1 MIASETALIV
11 GAIGWA
17 ASMSAFT
24 PDTLVKALP
33 VALLC
38 QVCLYYAELYDFR
51 VLSDRREL
59 VVRLLQ
65 SIGAASIVLA
75 FIYLVFPDLVIGRGV
90 FLRASLLM
98 VSLAVGW
105 RLAFEWVSAR
115 VGHRE
120 QLLLVGTG
128 AATIALAQE
137 MIARKDLGVDIVGF
151 VGTGSDADDNPAE
164 IRSIAPVLGDVSD
177 IPELVR
183 SYDVDR
189 VVVSL
194 AEARGRLPMDQLL
207 HTKLTSGVR
216 FDLLAS
222 VYEELTGK
230 IAVENLRP
238 SWFIFSD
245 GFRKRRVF
253 GFVKRSIDIAAGLLG
268 LALTGPIMGIIAL
281 AVRSTSP
288 GPALYSQRRVGLH
301 GRVFTLYKFRSM
313 NTGAEARTGAVWA
326 TSGDRRVT
334 PVGRILR
341 KFRLDELPQF
351 WNVLIGDMS
360 FVGPRPERPEFVE
373 QLTKDIAF
381 YPQRHVVRPGLT
393 GWAQVKYRYGSS
405 VADSMEKLQWDLFYV
420 KNMCAT
426 LDLFIIFKTLQTV
439 ILQRGT

>member
-1 MIASETALIV
+1 
-11 GAIGWA
+11 
-17 ASMSAFT
+17 
-24 PDTLVKALP
+24 
-33 VALLC
+33 
-38 QVCLYYAELYDFR
+38 
-51 VLSDRREL
+51 
-59 VVRLLQ
+59 
-65 SIGAASIVLA
+65 
-75 FIYLVFPDLVIGRGV
+75 
-90 FLRASLLM
+90 
-98 VSLAVGW
+98 
-105 RLAFEWVSAR
+105 
-115 VGHRE
+115 
-120 QLLLVGTG
+120 
-128 AATIALAQE
+128 
-137 MIARKDLGVDIVGF
+137 
-151 VGTGSDADDNPAE
+151 
-164 IRSIAPVLGDVSD
+164 
-177 IPELVR
+177 
-183 SYDVDR
+183 
-189 VVVSL
+189 
-194 AEARGRLPMDQLL
+194 
-207 HTKLTSGVR
+207 
-216 FDLLAS
+216 
-222 VYEELTGK
+222 
-230 IAVENLRP
+230 
-238 SWFIFSD
+238 
-245 GFRKRRVF
+245 VF
-253 GFVKRSIDIAAGLLG
+253 GFVRRSVDIAAGLLG

-281 AVRSTSP
+281 AVRFTSP

-360 FVGPRPERPEFVE
+360 FVGPRPERPEFVD